1 MGAALKQGD
10 VDAVVSY
17 PPPSSGIVTAGWA
30 RPIFTS
36 LEIPGEILDVLA
48 FDESVLTSRG
58 RDVATFLR
66 AYDEAVSWMAGHRDE
81 ACRIMAAPER
91 ITPAEFRALLD
102 GGLELVSASQ
112 QDAYFT
118 AGGRLPR
125 VVDATSR
132 LMMKTGQI
140 TRPISAAD
148 VLAAPG
154 SR

>member
-1 MGAALKQGD
+1 MGAALRRGD
-10 VDAVVSY
+10 VDAAVSY
-17 PPPSSGIVTAGWA
+17 PPPSTGIVTAGWA

-36 LEIPGEILDVLA
+36 GEIPGEILDVLA
-48 FDESVLTSRG
+48 FDESVLASHG
-58 RDVATFLR
+58 RDVAAFLR

-91 ITPAEFRALLD
+91 STPAAFGASLD
-102 GGLELVSASQ
+102 DGLELVSASQ
-112 QDAYFT
+112 QDAYFC

-125 VVDATSR
+125 AVDATSR
-132 LMMKTGQI
+132 LMMMTGQI
-140 TRPISAAD
+140 TTPIPATD